1 MCISIANQLLVL
13 HQCRMAFVWP
23 EGCIVQDKMG
33 IMIIQVF
40 HSHYDSLKSK
50 KNNII
55 ILNAVLLLPEFCTII
70 ETALLYLFIF
80 LMKRQGNLWIFHC
93 YVQKCVAYVHKS
105 LSLYN
110 PSYVLYSLK
119 LLIHQWSTAMHVH
132 IQIKKK
138 DKITWLKCFQVLLRD
153 GEWKEDNA
161 RT

>member
-13 HQCRMAFVWP
+13 HQCRMAFFWP

-132 IQIKKK
+132 IQI
-138 DKITWLKCFQVLLRD
+138 
-153 GEWKEDNA
+153 
-161 RT
+161 